1 MSETPDAG
9 SQTSDRGPRTPDPD
23 PYAVGVDLGGT
34 NIKVALVDAAGKVVA
49 RKTVPTRGAEG
60 HDAVIRRMVAEV
72 EAIRE
77 RVPTGTTLG
86 SVGVGV
92 PGLLDMVTGETF
104 DLPNLSGRWMH
115 VQVGAAM
122 QDQLGMPVH
131 LINDVRAFTI
141 AEHELGAARGAR
153 DVVCYAIGTGI
164 GGGFVIGGKVHF
176 GIGGAAGELGH
187 MIVMPDGPRCSCG
200 NIGCVE
206 ALASGPSII
215 AEANRR
221 MLQGFT
227 TSLRDLVRGDL
238 NKMTPAV
245 VEESA
250 AAGDEIAREVLER
263 AGFYLGLSMA
273 GIVAAVAPEVVVVGG
288 GVVKPHGVLWQ
299 AFESTARKNNT
310 VTDMSRVRFV
320 PAALG
325 YDAGVIG
332 AATWGRKVA
341 RGEAVPVS

>member
-1 MSETPDAG
+1 MTHA
-9 SQTSDRGPRTPDPD
+9 SDSGPRTPDPGS
-23 PYAVGVDLGGT
+23 YAVGVDLGGT
-34 NIKVALVDAAGKVVA
+34 NIKVALVDGSGKVVE

-72 EAIRE
+72 EQM
-77 RVPTGTTLG
+77 RVKVPAGETLG

-104 DLPNLSGRWMH
+104 DLPNLSGRWMN
-115 VQVGAAM
+115 VQVGVAM
-122 QDQLGMPVH
+122 GEQLGMPVH

-141 AEHELGAARGAR
+141 AEHELGAAQGAR

-187 MIVMPDGPRCSCG
+187 IIVMPDGPRCSCG

-221 MLQGFT
+221 MVQGFT
-227 TSLRDLVRGDL
+227 TDLLDRVGGDL
-238 NKMTPAV
+238 NKMTPGI
-245 VEESA
+245 VEEA
-250 AAGDEIAREVLER
+250 ADAGDEIAREVLER
-263 AGFYLGLSMA
+263 SGFYLGLSMA
-273 GIVAAVAPEVVVVGG
+273 GIIAAIAPEVVVVGG

-299 AFESTARKNNT
+299 TFEATARKSNT

>member
-1 MSETPDAG
+1 M
-9 SQTSDRGPRTPDPD
+9 TSASDHGLLRRTPDPT
-23 PYAVGVDLGGT
+23 YAVGVDLGGT
-34 NIKVALVDAAGKVVA
+34 NIKVALVDGAGAVVH
-49 RKTVPTRGAEG
+49 RKTVPTRGSEG

-72 EAIRE
+72 EGMRAQLPAGAT
-77 RVPTGTTLG
+77 VG

-115 VQVGAAM
+115 VQVGTAM
-122 QDQLGMPVH
+122 EEQVGMPVH
-131 LINDVRAFTI
+131 LINDVRAFTV
-141 AEHELGAARGAR
+141 AEHELGAAKGAR
-153 DVVCYAIGTGI
+153 DVVCYAVGTGI
-164 GGGFVIGGKVHF
+164 GGGLVIDGKVHF

-187 MIVMPDGPRCSCG
+187 IVVLPDGPRCSCG

-206 ALASGPSII
+206 ALASGPSIV

-227 TSLRDLVRGDL
+227 TDLFRRVGGDL
-238 NKMTPAV
+238 NKMTPGI
-245 VEESA
+245 VEEAA
-250 AAGDEIAREVLER
+250 AAGDGIAREVLER
-263 AGFYLGLSMA
+263 AGFYLGVSMA

-288 GVVKPHGVLWQ
+288 GVVKPHGVLWR
-299 AFESTARKNNT
+299 AFEATARQSNT
-310 VTDMSRVRFV
+310 VTDMSRIRFA

-332 AATWGRKVA
+332 AAIWGRKVA
-341 RGEAVPVS
+341 TGEATPVS